1 MSSYL
6 ELVSQVLNFEFTL
19 KCVFNRQ
26 NCCTNEGSLLISQL
40 SFLEDVDKL
49 ADSTLNKLA
58 CVYLNVP
65 VDLLE

>member
-19 KCVFNRQ
+19 KCVFNCQ
-26 NCCTNEGSLLISQL
+26 NCRTNEGSLLISQL